1 MLSMT
6 DRSAGC
12 VRATLANCPMRPA
25 CHGHTE
31 QTARIRAAVD
41 AGQSHDT
48 ILASFVADYGQHVL
62 EVPEDSAFNRL
73 AWLLPYL
80 LAAGGLV
87 LIVMNAR
94 RWSHRP
100 AAATAGGAPSTDPAL
115 DARLDDELRD
125 LD

>member
-1 MLSMT
+1 
-6 DRSAGC
+6 
-12 VRATLANCPMRPA
+12 
-25 CHGHTE
+25 
-31 QTARIRAAVD
+31 
-41 AGQSHDT
+41 
-48 ILASFVADYGQHVL
+48 VL

>member
-1 MLSMT
+1 
-6 DRSAGC
+6 
-12 VRATLANCPMRPA
+12 VR
-25 CHGHTE
+25 
-31 QTARIRAAVD
+31 
-41 AGQSHDT
+41 
-48 ILASFVADYGQHVL
+48 DYGQFVRD
-62 EVPEDSAFNRL
+62 VPEDSGFNRL

-87 LIVMNAR
+87 VIVVNAR

-100 AAATAGGAPSTDPAL
+100 SVATGGASTVTDPAL